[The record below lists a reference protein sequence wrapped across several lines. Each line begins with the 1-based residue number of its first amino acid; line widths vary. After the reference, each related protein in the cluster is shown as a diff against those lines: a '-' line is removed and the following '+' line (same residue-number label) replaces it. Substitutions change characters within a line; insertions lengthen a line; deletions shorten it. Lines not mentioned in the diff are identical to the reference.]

1 MNLAVKFNP
10 NRLVELDH
18 NDNDRRVLRLFK
30 VSSPGR
36 DCIFVLAPDA
46 AEAIGQVD
54 EAFAGCES
62 IQAAV
67 QPLYIRGCGSED
79 F

>member
-10 NRLVELDH
+10 PCIMELDG
-18 NDNDRRVLRLFK
+18 NDNDLRVLRLFK
-30 VSSPGR
+30 VSSPGK
-36 DCIFVLAPDA
+36 DDVFVLAPDA
-46 AEAIGQVD
+46 AEAVAQVD
-54 EAFAGCES
+54 DAFAGCES

-67 QPLYIRGCGSED
+67 QPLYIRGCGSEG

>member
-10 NRLVELDH
+10 PCIMELD
-18 NDNDRRVLRLFK
+18 DNGDGLRFRLFK
-30 VSSPGR
+30 VSSPGK
-36 DCIFVLAPDA
+36 DDVFVLAPDA
-46 AEAIGQVD
+46 AEAVAQVD
-54 EAFAGCES
+54 DAFAGCES

-67 QPLYIRGCGSED
+67 QELYIRGCGLEG